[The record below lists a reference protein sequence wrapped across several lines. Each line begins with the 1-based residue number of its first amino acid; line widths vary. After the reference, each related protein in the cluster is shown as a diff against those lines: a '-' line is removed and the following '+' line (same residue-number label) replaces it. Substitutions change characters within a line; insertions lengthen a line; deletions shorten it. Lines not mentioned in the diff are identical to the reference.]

1 MMISRKSVIIA
12 FALLVIVPTLS
23 RQRFER
29 WEGTTSVRRLTPPIG
44 ARNKSAYKGDLFSA
58 TLSKH
63 LHPPCWLQIGQESG
77 ELGQPEK
84 V

>member
-44 ARNKSAYKGDLFSA
+44 ARDESAYKGDFLRHTLQTSPSTLLAPDKTGEWRAGA
-58 TLSKH
+58 T
-63 LHPPCWLQIGQESG
+63 
-77 ELGQPEK
+77 
-84 V
+84 